1 MCSSDLTTQFV
12 GSGTSQF
19 ATTTLSGSVPLSGT
33 TTRLKWPQLLI
44 AGTNPP
50 ANPNPQP
57 YQRRAPV
64 SIGTSIGRY
73 GVDREPGLADVD
85 DGDPFQ
91 TTTGTGGYSWTA
103 SGSNSFADLQ
113 GRRMVFIRPPAAG
126 AITPTLVASST
137 VTDLAS
143 AALLEDAIDDPYES
157 RLDGTSNNDST
168 FSIAELERI
177 LRANDPDALQLP
189 QRLAAGLEDA
199 AQISRMT
206 ITTDSWDTPA
216 LTGFAARRIED

>member
-1 MCSSDLTTQFV
+1 MLFRS
-12 GSGTSQF
+12 
-19 ATTTLSGSVPLSGT
+19 
-33 TTRLKWPQLLI
+33 
-44 AGTNPP
+44 
-50 ANPNPQP
+50 
-57 YQRRAPV
+57 APV
-64 SIGTSIGRY
+64 LTGPSIGRY
-73 GVDREPGLADVD
+73 GVDREPGAANVD
-85 DGDPFQ
+85 DNDPFQ

-113 GRRMVFIRPPAAG
+113 GRRIVFIRPPADG

-177 LRANDPDALQLP
+177 LRANDPDAMQLP
-189 QRLAAGLEDA
+189 LPDACCDVVSIAFGIRNVTEPAKALREFYRVLRPGGRLVILEFSLPRNPVMLA
-199 AQISRMT
+199 EIGRAHV
-206 ITTDSWDTPA
+206 
-216 LTGFAARRIED
+216 